1 MKEFFRGI
9 GAYPKAHRAIREH
22 RLWKFMIVPGMLSL
36 LYVAG
41 LVFAGLT
48 VFGDAANW
56 IVAHWMPGFMQG
68 DAARA
73 VTSVLLWL
81 LLLLSGYVTYQPVI
95 LILFSPFLSFL
106 SEIAES
112 RMTGNPGP
120 PFEWK
125 QLLKDIV
132 RAVRINLRNL
142 LRMVILI
149 LLAWLLAIVPL
160 LGSMVSAALI
170 FFIQAFY
177 NGFAL
182 TDYTL
187 ERKRLSVPESVQFGK
202 DHRGRVVG
210 VGAGFMAMMLVPV
223 IGWFAAPTYG
233 TVAATIA
240 AMDEV
245 GKGNGNGMATAG
257 ERSRNSQGDSQN

>member
-22 RLWKFMIVPGMLSL
+22 QLWPFMIVPGLLSL
-36 LYVAG
+36 LYVVG
-41 LVFAGLT
+41 LVFVGLT
-48 VFGDAANW
+48 VGGDAAGW
-56 IVAHWMPGFMQG
+56 IVERWLPGFLQG
-68 DAARA
+68 DAARL
-73 VTSVLLWL
+73 VTTILLWL
-81 LLLLSGYVTYQPVI
+81 LLLLSGYVTYQPVV

-106 SEIAES
+106 SEMAEA
-112 RMTGNPGP
+112 RMTGRPGP

-125 QLLKDIV
+125 QLLKDVV

-149 LLAWLLAIVPL
+149 LLAWLLVIIPL
-160 LGSMVSAALI
+160 LGSMASAALI

-182 TDYTL
+182 SDYTL
-187 ERKRLSVPESVQFGK
+187 ERKRLSVKESVQFGK
-202 DHRGRVVG
+202 DHRARVVG

-233 TVAATIA
+233 AVAATIA
-240 AMDEV
+240 SMDEV
-245 GKGNGNGMATAG
+245 GEGNLPAAEGAG
-257 ERSRNSQGDSQN
+257 AIQNS

>member
-22 RLWKFMIVPGMLSL
+22 RLWPFMIVPGLLSL
-36 LYVAG
+36 LYVVG
-41 LVFAGLT
+41 LVFLGLT
-48 VFGDAANW
+48 MGGDAAGW
-56 IVAHWMPGFMQG
+56 IVERWLPDFLQG
-68 DAARA
+68 DAARM
-73 VTSVLLWL
+73 VTTILLWL
-81 LLLLSGYVTYQPVI
+81 LLLLSGYVTYQPVV
-95 LILFSPFLSFL
+95 LIIFSPFLSFL
-106 SEIAES
+106 SEMAES
-112 RMTGNPGP
+112 RMTGKPGP

-125 QLLKDIV
+125 QLLKDVV

-149 LLAWLLAIVPL
+149 ALAWLLVIIPL
-160 LGSMVSAALI
+160 LGSMASAVLI

-182 TDYTL
+182 SDYTL
-187 ERKRLSVPESVQFGK
+187 ERKRLSVKESVQFGK
-202 DHRGRVVG
+202 DHRARVVG

-233 TVAATIA
+233 AVAATIA
-240 AMDEV
+240 SMDEV
-245 GKGNGNGMATAG
+245 GEGNLPVAADGAVQ
-257 ERSRNSQGDSQN
+257 NS